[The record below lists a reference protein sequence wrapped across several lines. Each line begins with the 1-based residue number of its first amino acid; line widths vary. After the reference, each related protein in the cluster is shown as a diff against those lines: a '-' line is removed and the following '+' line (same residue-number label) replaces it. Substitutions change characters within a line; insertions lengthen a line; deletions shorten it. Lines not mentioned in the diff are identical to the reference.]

1 MGLHKLQDL
10 LPTSPQQVA
19 ELMNKSNQNK
29 SVALRTGELTA
40 FPSGETRSL
49 IETVNNDPKIETLMR
64 QGQTEGLVQALRYSM
79 LIVGIRE
86 QNFPKE
92 EEAGVLIEFIRRH
105 YGGHTVKEIRLA
117 FEMAIAGKL
126 DVDSRAFENFSIQYF
141 SSIMNSYR
149 KWAAQEYRQHAET
162 RPKQTIDKLSAYL
175 NYARARLFDYDRM
188 LQPPLRG
195 LLQKKK
201 LLN

>member
-1 MGLHKLQDL
+1 
-10 LPTSPQQVA
+10 
-19 ELMNKSNQNK
+19 
-29 SVALRTGELTA
+29 
-40 FPSGETRSL
+40 
-49 IETVNNDPKIETLMR
+49 MR